1 MATYA
6 SALHTF
12 SVNDLTS
19 TFSGVQY
26 PDDMSMLDST
36 GSVVVPYV
44 DHDGD
49 ILYGIDSEFG
59 FYVNDFIGAEEK
71 ELDGDY
77 GEGYAGNIYDIDGN
91 TVGLAVHNAPTDE
104 FLSGAPFG
112 TWSMG
117 LGGTLVKASTEHYAT
132 MVSVLSDQAYP
143 DDPNALGPLDNDLK
157 LLDLKPDE
165 LGAFEMGPLHELYL
179 KEVVTALQSAM
190 DSTDPSLNAVM
201 ADLDFD
207 RDGVMD
213 TYRITKQT
221 VKYDADGDGT
231 AEDILVG
238 AVDLGNDG
246 TIDVQDKW
254 LNGYGG
260 DADIA
265 DVLEAN
271 ESSVTYNIAYGQDY
285 SVTVKD
291 DGKLLYRWGEA
302 VKRPNDVRMEANIA
316 LPEEWTRDEDG
327 NGVADS
333 LEDGSGGFVVTK
345 AELVVTHTITNNPN
359 DQIRPEDF
367 ENEAA
372 IGRLPSYYVVTDPDD
387 ASNTLWVSP
396 VDSYDGTGT
405 ALPSYFKLD
414 AAGHIDMSAG
424 GTAVHDP
431 DGVLVGYRNE
441 DAEGNAVGTVLR
453 DLSLAALAAA
463 ADLDFST
470 ADMEQGLT
478 AAWYTTIDR
487 EPFEWS
493 YDVYPD
499 NPFANVYES
508 FRTPEDAAAAGF
520 HGDAL
525 VSGPRWRLTPNKFG
539 QDLPGLEI
547 PLEENSEPP
556 FQSDNIKYDT
566 GELTTTTLNLLDWAG
581 DSPLAAS
588 AGWMTI
594 DPGTLDVDADGII
607 DAGWSMVNGTLG
619 AGDALPGGL
628 ILSAVTPNGAV
639 LEQNFLDTALYVKG
653 DQQDAAK
660 LYDMRLNIEYQPAG
674 TYVDAESVIGTV
686 QKVTLN
692 HNEVTV
698 DFQGGAMLDNA
709 VVFATPATLN
719 GRAAATVEFTEITE
733 TGVSMYLQEPE
744 GYDGVHVLED
754 VTLLALEQGVW
765 QLDDGSLLQVGTTE
779 FEGGATDVFHQVYFD
794 TAFEEAPVLMLQV
807 QTDNGWQWDIVR
819 AADITETGF
828 SYAMQESEASD
839 SWHAREVIG
848 WAALDAAAADGL
860 VDWGV
865 VDAEAFSTGRIF
877 DSEPTPWSFAEE
889 VGTDPLVAAILTSF
903 AGQDPANLR
912 MARMEDDGSAAT
924 AWFVASEETTYDAET
939 AHNAETINGLAFASE
954 GLLAGTAYGVDE
966 LIFA

>member
-12 SVNDLTS
+12 SVNDLTA
-19 TFSGVQY
+19 TFSGLQY
-26 PDDMSMLDST
+26 LDYMSMLDSS
-36 GSVVVPYV
+36 GSAVVPFV

-49 ILYGIDSEFG
+49 ILYGIDNEFG
-59 FYVNDFIGAEEK
+59 FYVSDFIGAEAK
-71 ELDGDY
+71 ELDGDF

-91 TVGLAVHNAPTDE
+91 TVGLAVHNAPTDV
-104 FLSGAPFG
+104 FLSGAPLG

-117 LGGTLVKASTEHYAT
+117 LGGVTVKASTEHYAT
-132 MVSVLSDQAYP
+132 MVSVLSDQTYP
-143 DDPNALGPLDNDLK
+143 DDPDALGPLDNDLK
-157 LLDLKPDE
+157 LLDLKPNE
-165 LGAFEMGPLHELYL
+165 LGVFEMGPLHELYL
-179 KEVVTALQSAM
+179 KEVVTALQGAM
-190 DSTDPSLNAVM
+190 DSTDPGLNAVM

-213 TYRITKQT
+213 TYRITKAAVQ
-221 VKYDADGDGT
+221 YDADGDGT
-231 AEDILVG
+231 AEEHLVG

-246 TIDVQDKW
+246 TIDLQDKV

-302 VKRPNDVRMEANIA
+302 VKRPNDIRMEVDIA
-316 LPEEWTRDEDG
+316 LPEDWTRDEDG

-333 LEDGSGGFVVTK
+333 LEDGSGGYVITK

-372 IGRLPSYYVVTDPDD
+372 TGRLPSYYVVTDPDD
-387 ASNTLWVSP
+387 AANTLWVSP
-396 VDSYDGTGT
+396 VDSYDGTGA
-405 ALPSYFKLD
+405 ALPSYFVLD
-414 AAGHIDMSAG
+414 AGGHIDLAAG
-424 GTAVHDP
+424 GTAVYDP
-431 DGVLVGYRNE
+431 AGVLVGYRNE
-441 DAEGNAVGTVLR
+441 DAEGNAIGTVLR

-499 NPFANVYES
+499 NPYANVYES
-508 FRTPEDAAAAGF
+508 FRTAEDAAAAGF
-520 HGDAL
+520 DEDAL

-566 GELTTTTLNLLDWAG
+566 GDLTTTTINLLDWAG
-581 DSPLAAS
+581 DSPLASS

-594 DPGTLDVDADGII
+594 APETLDVDADGII
-607 DAGWSMVNGTLG
+607 DAGWSMVNGMYG
-619 AGDALPGGL
+619 AGDAVPDGL
-628 ILSAVTPNGAV
+628 ILSAVTPNGV
-639 LEQNFLDTALYVKG
+639 NLEQDWLDTAIYIKG

-660 LYDMRLNIEYQPAG
+660 LYDMQLLVEYQTAYSFNEDQIGAVQRVTGLDHNVKTVAFEGAG
-674 TYVDAESVIGTV
+674 SF
-686 QKVTLN
+686 LN
-692 HNEVTV
+692 P
-698 DFQGGAMLDNA
+698 
-709 VVFATPATLN
+709 VVFATPATMH
-719 GRAAATVEFTEITE
+719 GQQAATVEFTEITS
-733 TGVSMYLQEPE
+733 TGASFYIQEPD
-744 GYDGVHVLED
+744 GYDGIHNPET
-754 VTLLALEQGVW
+754 VTLLTLEEGAW
-765 QLDDGSLLQVGTTE
+765 SLSDGSLLQVGTTV
-779 FEGGATDVFHQVYFD
+779 FEGGATDEFHWVSFG
-794 TAFEEAPVLMLQV
+794 TAFEEAPVIMLQV
-807 QTDNGWQWDIVR
+807 QTDNGVQWDIARVGNV
-819 AADITETGF
+819 TETGF
-828 SYAMQESEASD
+828 SYAIQEAEAYTGR
-839 SWHAREVIG
+839 HMREIVG
-848 WAALDAAAADGL
+848 WAALDAADAGGV
-860 VDWGV
+860 VDWGGV
-865 VDAEAFSTGRIF
+865 AVQAFDTGKAVSATPTDFAFDA
-877 DSEPTPWSFAEE
+877 E
-889 VGTDPLVAAILTSF
+889 VGTDPLVAGILASYFGPDT
-903 AGQDPANLR
+903 ANLR
-912 MARMEDDGSAAT
+912 LAGLTDDTVVAT
-924 AWFVASEETTYDAET
+924 AQFVVSEETTLDDET
-939 AHNAETINGLAFASE
+939 AHLAETVNGFAFE
-954 GLLAGTAYGVDE
+954 MDGLLTGMAYGADE
-966 LIFA
+966 LVFA